1 MDFTKC
7 FDKLEPLSINNFWKR
22 PLSAL
27 GDSRLIN
34 LETTADRNSQILFV
48 HTFAFLIRVT
58 TDYWICLILSLVCA
72 CARLPNYYQTI

>member
-7 FDKLEPLSINNFWKR
+7 FDKLEPLSIYNFWKR
-22 PLSAL
+22 LLSAL

-48 HTFAFLIRVT
+48 LTLAFLICVT
-58 TDYWICLILSLVCA
+58 TLELLDPFT
-72 CARLPNYYQTI
+72 CARARAFAYLLSHNII

>member
-7 FDKLEPLSINNFWKR
+7 FDKLEPLSIYNFWKR
-22 PLSAL
+22 LLSAL

-48 HTFAFLIRVT
+48 LTLAFLICVT
-58 TDYWICLILSLVCA
+58 TDYWNCLILSLVRA
-72 CARLPNYYQTI
+72 CARLPIYYHTT